1 MEIQSDVPVSI
12 VIDVE
17 ELPHNWSAW
26 RSFTGQIFYYNGNT
40 SMFTWELPRKSS
52 APTRNRSKRQR

>member
-26 RSFTGQIFYYNGNT
+26 RSFTGKIFYYNGNT

-52 APTRNRSKRQR
+52 KRQR